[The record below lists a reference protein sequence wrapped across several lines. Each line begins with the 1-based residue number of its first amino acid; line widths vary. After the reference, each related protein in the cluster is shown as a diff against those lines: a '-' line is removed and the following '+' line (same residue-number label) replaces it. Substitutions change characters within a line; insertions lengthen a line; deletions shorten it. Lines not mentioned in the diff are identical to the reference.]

1 MTRSSTEAAV
11 VSDVSPGV
19 DKPTAQR
26 PGSTE
31 QQGREAAEA
40 FRRDHQLGRQ
50 PLGDLLTL
58 IEQATGCDVAI
69 VEGDPDEHGMVMRD
83 PVTKRIYIAV
93 ARTSHPMRQRSSLA
107 HELAHVVFEDWHD
120 GDLAER
126 SPAERRADAFARHLL
141 IPEAGVRDFFTASEP
156 LTEADLSSV
165 VQHFQVSPA
174 MAAIALSNCGF
185 IDENTKDGWKS
196 LSTPALA
203 TRFGWREQYR
213 ALSDAANR
221 VRAPQRLLAR
231 AITGYGAGVVSP
243 AVIAS
248 LRGLSADAVVE
259 ELTAAGITPPSVDV
273 PWASEEDMT
282 PAGIDL
288 SDLDADFEAGENGD

>member
-1 MTRSSTEAAV
+1 MSEAN
-11 VSDVSPGV
+11 PGV
-19 DKPTAQR
+19 KYTPSQR
-26 PGSTE
+26 SGSTE

-40 FRRDHQLGRQ
+40 FRRDHQLGWQ

-69 VEGDPDEHGMVMRD
+69 VDGDPDEHGMVMRD
-83 PVTKRIYIAV
+83 PATERVYIAV
-93 ARTSHPMRQRSSLA
+93 ARTPHPMRQRSSLA

-126 SPAERRADAFARHLL
+126 SSAERRADAFARHLL
-141 IPEAGVRDFFTASEP
+141 IPEAGVRDFFTSAGP
-156 LTEADLSSV
+156 LTEADLSAV
-165 VQHFQVSPA
+165 VQHFHVSPP
-174 MAAIALSNCGF
+174 MAAIALATCGL
-185 IDENTKDGWKS
+185 IDEATKDEWKS

-248 LRGLSADAVVE
+248 LQGLSADTVID
-259 ELTAAGITPPSVDV
+259 ELTAAGITPPSVEV
-273 PWASEEDMT
+273 PWAAADDMT

-288 SDLDADFEAGENGD
+288 SDLDNDLGAGESGD